1 MEFLTTLKGL
11 LVVILTI
18 TPGYIF
24 GRCRRRFSVVDD
36 PKDINN
42 AVVQWLVHS
51 LIMVALSWVLLAWA
65 GLDPSSLLK
74 LKSANELA
82 LALLG
87 SPVTWGLTIF
97 VIPAVAGF
105 VSAVSIRY
113 NLVSLP
119 FRLIAVL
126 ARRISKGTWDLH
138 RLQPLPSFVN
148 AWDAAWLTLNS
159 GDTRVVIVGLED
171 GTTITGLYDGRA
183 ATSRSDR
190 YTDIYLSRLGTVDES
205 GTIKL
210 QPASDGVFIRGS
222 RIVWMQ
228 LWQLPEVGHGTHDS
242 MEDPSEGGARHD

>member
-11 LVVILTI
+11 LVVVLTI
-18 TPGYIF
+18 VPGISYM
-24 GRCRRRFSVVDD
+24 RVRRRFAVVDE
-36 PKDINN
+36 PKEVNH
-42 AVVQWLVHS
+42 AVVMWFTYS

-74 LKSANELA
+74 AKSANELA

-97 VIPAVAGF
+97 VIPACAGF

-119 FRLIAVL
+119 FRLIGVL
-126 ARRISKGTWDLH
+126 AQRISKGTWDLH
-138 RLQPLPSFVN
+138 RLQPLPSFVE
-148 AWDAAWLTLNS
+148 AWAAAWLKLNS
-159 GDTRVVIVGLED
+159 GTRRIVIVGLED

-190 YTDIYLSRLGTVDES
+190 YPDVFLAQLGTADES

-228 LWQLPEVGHGTHDS
+228 LWKLPEVGHGTQNS
-242 MEDPSEGGARHD
+242 VENPQNGGARHD

>member
-18 TPGYIF
+18 TPGYVF

-51 LIMVALSWVLLAWA
+51 LILVALSWVLLSWA
-65 GLDPSSLLK
+65 GLDPSALLK
-74 LKSANELA
+74 TKSSAELA
-82 LALLG
+82 LALLS

-119 FRLIAVL
+119 FRLIGVL
-126 ARRISKGTWDLH
+126 ARRISKGTWDLQ
-138 RLQPLPSFVN
+138 RLQPLPSFVE
-148 AWDAAWLTLNS
+148 AWAAAWLKLNS
-159 GDTRVVIVGLED
+159 GTRRIVIVGLED

-190 YTDIYLSRLGTVDES
+190 YPDVFLAQLGTADES

-228 LWQLPEVGHGTHDS
+228 LWKLPEVGHGTQNS
-242 MEDPSEGGARHD
+242 VENPQNGGARHD